1 MHTGT
6 CIYWL
11 SHIMLKYMR
20 EICDS
25 LILLVFV
32 DFVSHQPLSL
42 IHLHLAYPITEVI
55 LGSPPT
61 SLTSQMIPPP
71 KKSQFECVVTAMAQG
86 HPPGHLQQLLTSPSA
101 SPSIHSP
108 HGFHGNSIETPSC
121 SISSYG
127 IYAQNPVLGPCC
139 L

>member
-6 CIYWL
+6 RIYWR
-11 SHIMLKYMR
+11 SHVMLKHMR
-20 EICDS
+20 EICDL
-25 LILLVFV
+25 LIGFV

-42 IHLHLAYPITEVI
+42 IHLHLACPITEVI

-61 SLTSQMIPPP
+61 SLTSQMTPHPP
-71 KKSQFECVVTAMAQG
+71 KASLNVLSAMAQD
-86 HPPGHLQQLLTSPSA
+86 HPLGHLQQLLTSPSA
-101 SPSIHSP
+101 SPSIHGS
-108 HGFHGNSIETPSC
+108 HGFHGNSIETPNC

-139 L
+139 P